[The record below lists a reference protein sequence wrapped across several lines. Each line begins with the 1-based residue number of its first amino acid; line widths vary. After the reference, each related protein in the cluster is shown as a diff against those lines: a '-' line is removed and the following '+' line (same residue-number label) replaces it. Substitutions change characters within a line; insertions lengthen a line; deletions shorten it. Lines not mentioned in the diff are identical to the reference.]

1 MKSKYFFKIFMK
13 HRPFE
18 QYFQQNPLEL
28 SGESHSPKLKEKV
41 SKKEI
46 DIFCR
51 ELLENNPELK
61 EEILRQMENLKM
73 QNLPMP
79 VVHITLSTIKRGEEM
94 VSTGFVE
101 NIKKNGFRKRD
112 TNIGAFVER
121 GKKTSIAKPDFF
133 IEKPEEFIKSLRLF
147 LRRYLHHG
155 LRSNKQALGEFRD
168 SKKAKPAMIFV
179 EGDVKLEHGSDYDD
193 HYILKEG
200 ATPEQI
206 LGIVNLN
213 EDRSSE
219 PKGDIAYVAKS
230 LLELLD
236 SRYGEQQKEV
246 A

>member
-28 SGESHSPKLKEKV
+28 SRETAHNLKEKV

-61 EEILRQMENLKM
+61 EGILRQMENLKM

-79 VVHITLSTIKRGEEM
+79 IAHITSRAIKKGEEM

-101 NIKKNGFRKRD
+101 NIEKNGFRKRD

-121 GKKTSIAKPDFF
+121 GKKTSIAKPDYF

-147 LRRYLHHG
+147 LQRYLHHG
-155 LRSNKQALGEFRD
+155 LRTNKQTLGEYRD
-168 SKKAKPAMIFV
+168 SESAVPVIIFI

-193 HYILKEG
+193 HHILKEG
-200 ATPEQI
+200 VTPEQI
-206 LGIVNLN
+206 LGTVDLN
-213 EDRSSE
+213 EDISS
-219 PKGDIAYVAKS
+219 KSKDDIAYVAKS
-230 LLELLD
+230 LLELLA
-236 SRYGEQQKEV
+236 SRYGEQQKET